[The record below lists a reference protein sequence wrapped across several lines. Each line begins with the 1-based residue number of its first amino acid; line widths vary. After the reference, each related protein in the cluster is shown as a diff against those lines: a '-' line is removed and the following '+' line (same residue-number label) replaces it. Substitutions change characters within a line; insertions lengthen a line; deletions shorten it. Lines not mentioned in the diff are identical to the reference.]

1 MGSGELFL
9 AAWSGLVAG
18 GLHVVTGVDH
28 LAALLPLSVGQRRR
42 AFAIGAGWGLGHST
56 GVLIVA
62 ALALVLKQRIDLG
75 AASGWAERGV
85 GVMLVALGVLGLR
98 RGLRIGIHSHP
109 HAHDGVAHAHLHAHG
124 PATRH
129 ALRAVAE
136 GDHAAEV
143 PSPPHRHHHTAFA
156 AGILHGLAG
165 TAHLLGVLPAVALSR
180 LSSSLAYLAAFAAGT
195 ILAMG
200 TFSAVV
206 GEGTA
211 RASARA
217 PVLLRGLTYGA
228 GAASILVGLV
238 WIGAELFGYRQP

>member
-1 MGSGELFL
+1 MASGELFL
-9 AAWSGLVAG
+9 AAWSGLFAG

-28 LAALLPLSVGQRRR
+28 LAALLPLSVGQQRR
-42 AFAIGAGWGLGHST
+42 AFTIGAGWGLGHSA
-56 GVLIVA
+56 GVLLIA
-62 ALALVLKQRIDLG
+62 AVALVLKQRIDLA

-98 RGLRIGIHSHP
+98 RGLRIGVHSHP
-109 HAHDGVAHAHLHAHG
+109 HAHDGIAHAHFHAHG

-129 ALRAVAE
+129 ALAAPPP
-136 GDHAAEV
+136 GHAAEV
-143 PSPPHRHHHTAFA
+143 PSVPHRHHHTAFA

-165 TAHLLGVLPAVALSR
+165 TAHLLGVLPAVALAR
-180 LSSSLAYLAAFAAGT
+180 LSSSVAYLAAFAAGT
-195 ILAMG
+195 VLAMG

-211 RASARA
+211 RASART
-217 PVLLRGLTYGA
+217 PILLRNLTYGA

-238 WIGAELFGYRQP
+238 WIGADLFGYRLP